1 VKVFV
6 AVAVTH
12 SSSSAER
19 LLAGG
24 FRTQHESR
32 DDGCVI
38 THEDIGAAA
47 KRIAGRVR
55 RTPVVEIAPRLW
67 LKLELVQ
74 HTGSFKPRGMFNRV
88 LANDVP
94 AAGLT
99 VASGGNAGLAV
110 AYVGRELGHPVEV
123 FVPETTPRLKA
134 DRLRDYGA
142 HVTAVGETYA
152 DALVASQARAD
163 ESGALFVHA
172 YDQPEVVAGQ
182 GTLARELALQ
192 VSDAQTILV
201 SVGGGGL
208 IGGIAAW
215 YADTPTRVIAVEPVG
230 CPTLHAAR
238 AAGAPVDVQT
248 EGIARDSLGARRIG
262 AIAWALSEA
271 GHIDGSLLVD
281 DGAIAEAR
289 RWLWREA
296 RMAVEPGAATAMAA
310 LLNGAYQPKQDETV
324 VVVICGANADPADL

>member
-1 VKVFV
+1 
-6 AVAVTH
+6 
-12 SSSSAER
+12 
-19 LLAGG
+19 
-24 FRTQHESR
+24 
-32 DDGCVI
+32 
-38 THEDIGAAA
+38 
-47 KRIAGRVR
+47 
-55 RTPVVEIAPRLW
+55 VEIAPRLW
-67 LKLELVQ
+67 LKLELLQ

-88 LANDVP
+88 LSNDVP

-110 AYVGRELGHPVEV
+110 AYVGHELGHAVEV

-134 DRLRDYGA
+134 DRLREYGA
-142 HVTAVGETYA
+142 RVTAVGESYA
-152 DALVASQARAD
+152 DALLASQARAD
-163 ESGALFVHA
+163 ETGALVVHA

-215 YADTPTRVIAVEPVG
+215 YADTPARVIAVEPVG

-238 AAGAPVDVQT
+238 AAGAPVDVPA

-262 AIAWALSEA
+262 SIAWALSAA
-271 GHIDGSLLVD
+271 GHIDDSLLVD
-281 DGAIAEAR
+281 DDAIAEAR

-296 RMAVEPGAATAMAA
+296 RLAVEPGAATAMAA
-310 LLNGAYQPKQDETV
+310 LRTGAYEPVPDETV

>member
-1 VKVFV
+1 M
-6 AVAVTH
+6 
-12 SSSSAER
+12 
-19 LLAGG
+19 
-24 FRTQHESR
+24 
-32 DDGCVI
+32 I
-38 THEDIGAAA
+38 TPDDIGMAA
-47 KRIAGRVR
+47 KRISGRVR

-67 LKLELVQ
+67 LKLELLQ

-123 FVPETTPRLKA
+123 FVPETAPRLKT

-142 HVTAVGETYA
+142 HVTAVGESYA
-152 DALVASQARAD
+152 DALVASQAHAD
-163 ESGALFVHA
+163 ETGALFVHA

-182 GTLARELALQ
+182 GTLARELTLQ
-192 VSDAQTILV
+192 VADAQTILV

-215 YADTPTRVIAVEPVG
+215 YADSQTRVIGVEPVG

-238 AAGAPVDVQT
+238 AAKAPVDVPSA
-248 EGIARDSLGARRIG
+248 GIARDSLGARRIG
-262 AIAWALSEA
+262 SIAWALSEA
-271 GHIDGSLLVD
+271 GHIDDSLLVPD
-281 DGAIAEAR
+281 EAIAEAR
-289 RWLWREA
+289 RWLWQETRL
-296 RMAVEPGAATAMAA
+296 AVEPGTAAAMAA
-310 LLNGAYQPKQDETV
+310 LRAGVYMPEPDETV
-324 VVVICGANADPADL
+324 VVVICGANADPSDL